1 MKRIAKKIV
10 DFSAMDKV
18 LIGSLVI
25 VATTAVILPMSFYM
39 YLASLSLCLLS
50 FGVLLRKKTRAH
62 LSLMLSGVALDL
74 SLVLTL
80 ESNRGAIDTVTSME
94 LSTLQMTHVGLALLA
109 VLTYLPS
116 LTLGFMNLKK
126 RNHRLNTH
134 RLLGKVAFTF
144 RFLSWIFM
152 LSFLE
157 T

>member
-1 MKRIAKKIV
+1 MKRIAKNIL
-10 DFSAMDKV
+10 DFSAIDKA

-62 LSLMLSGVALDL
+62 LSLI
-74 SLVLTL
+74 LTL

-94 LSTLQMTHVGLALLA
+94 LSALQMTHVGLALLA
-109 VLTYLPS
+109 VLTYLPT
-116 LTLGFMNLKK
+116 LTLGFMNLKR